1 VPGSLILGRPR
12 ALGRLPLRPLLP
24 LRPQGKLSQT
34 TALRARGG
42 PGPAPGT
49 PPGFQKLLT
58 KIAIKLSREAI
69 IKLPKNLLVTLGK
82 IY

>member
-1 VPGSLILGRPR
+1 
-12 ALGRLPLRPLLP
+12 
-24 LRPQGKLSQT
+24 
-34 TALRARGG
+34 
-42 PGPAPGT
+42 
-49 PPGFQKLLT
+49 LLT